1 MHCIGRTLIY
11 SACSSRFPLLYSNFN
26 RSFLLS
32 LLLNREIYLIYY
44 IQLFLF
50 QIGYQKQFYHKIIP
64 DTIEINEN
72 MVDKPFTILMTRD
85 RLHNVVISII
95 TVNFYK
101 RCLLTQTTSLHWY
114 LEYIY
119 LTRQFNIDYNIL
131 NYVNQFSRR
140 SSRKKEPP
148 KASFTW
154 NAYLHQELTVD

>member
-11 SACSSRFPLLYSNFN
+11 SACSSLFPLLFSNFN

-32 LLLNREIYLIYY
+32 LLLNEEKFISY
-44 IQLFLF
+44 IIFSF
-50 QIGYQKQFYHKIIP
+50 VIP
-64 DTIEINEN
+64 NWVPERMLSQDHPRHNRD
-72 MVDKPFTILMTRD
+72 VDKHFSILMT

-101 RCLLTQTTSLHWY
+101 KCLLTQTTSLHWY

-131 NYVNQFSRR
+131 IYVNQFSSR
-140 SSRKKEPP
+140 SSRKKSRQ
-148 KASFTW
+148 KQV
-154 NAYLHQELTVD
+154 LHGMHIRIDR

>member
-1 MHCIGRTLIY
+1 
-11 SACSSRFPLLYSNFN
+11 
-26 RSFLLS
+26 
-32 LLLNREIYLIYY
+32 
-44 IQLFLF
+44 
-50 QIGYQKQFYHKIIP
+50 
-64 DTIEINEN
+64 

-140 SSRKKEPP
+140 SSRKKGAAKSKFYLECIFAPRIDRWLSLFLILLTRNIYR
-148 KASFTW
+148 KHTW
-154 NAYLHQELTVD
+154 TTRCNLVVNNGWAKLHKFQIYVNNFSSIMCNKIFII

>member
-1 MHCIGRTLIY
+1 MKKNLSLILY
-11 SACSSRFPLLYSNFN
+11 SAL
-26 RSFLLS
+26 
-32 LLLNREIYLIYY
+32 
-44 IQLFLF
+44 LF
-50 QIGYQKQFYHKIIP
+50 QIGYQKECYHKIIP
-64 DTIEINEN
+64 DTIEIYEN
-72 MVDKPFTILMTRD
+72 MVDKHFSILMT

-101 RCLLTQTTSLHWY
+101 KCLLTQTTSLHWY